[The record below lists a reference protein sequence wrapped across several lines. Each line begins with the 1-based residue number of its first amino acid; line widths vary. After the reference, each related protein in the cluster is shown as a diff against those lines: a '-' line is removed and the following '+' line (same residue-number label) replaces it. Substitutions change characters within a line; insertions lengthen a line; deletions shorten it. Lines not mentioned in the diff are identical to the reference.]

1 MFEGLLD
8 SIRKSGDGKTSD
20 AAFVVI
26 STDEEYVL
34 LNFLGLRATGQAL
47 INEKGH
53 SYDKMTAV
61 DPKTNETVVYYFNI
75 DKRFNW
81 LENSLKH

>member
-1 MFEGLLD
+1 M
-8 SIRKSGDGKTSD
+8 
-20 AAFVVI
+20 
-26 STDEEYVL
+26 
-34 LNFLGLRATGQAL
+34 

-53 SYDKMTAV
+53 SYDKMKAV